1 MKNFF
6 SFESPNFFSLSSPY
20 FSDGKNEKDTSSCM
34 FIDFLDSR
42 PDNTTKTNTEVS
54 SPIGEERE
62 RDENKKHLDQSTFFS
77 LEGTSHARRRKN

>member
-1 MKNFF
+1 MNKGLDVERSEKKF
-6 SFESPNFFSLSSPY
+6 SLESPNFFSLSSPY

-42 PDNTTKTNTEVS
+42 PDNTTKTNIEVS

-62 RDENKKHLDQSTFFS
+62 NKTKTKNTWTSPRFS
-77 LEGTSHARRRKN
+77 L